1 MKKPITY
8 DELIEK
14 IPNKY
19 ILTIISGERLRNLMI
34 HEKKNEHI
42 LVTQVLEEVTQ
53 GLVTYENE

>member
-1 MKKPITY
+1 MKKKITY

-19 ILTIISGERLRNLMI
+19 ILTIISGERLRNLMV

-42 LVTQVLEEVTQ
+42 LVTQVLEEVTE
-53 GLVTYENE
+53 GIITYENE

>member
-1 MKKPITY
+1 MKKKNTY

-19 ILTIISGERLRNLMI
+19 ILTIISGERLRNLMV

-42 LVTQVLEEVTQ
+42 LVTQVLEEVTE
-53 GLVTYENE
+53 GIITYENE